1 MKPFR
6 SLFLLLLVI
15 GWLGS
20 QGLAPSPVLACDSSS
35 ETPSKG
41 KPKGK

>member
-6 SLFLLLLVI
+6 NLFPLLVLI

-20 QGLAPSPVLACDSSS
+20 QGLAPNPLLACDSSS
-35 ETPSKG
+35 ETPTKG